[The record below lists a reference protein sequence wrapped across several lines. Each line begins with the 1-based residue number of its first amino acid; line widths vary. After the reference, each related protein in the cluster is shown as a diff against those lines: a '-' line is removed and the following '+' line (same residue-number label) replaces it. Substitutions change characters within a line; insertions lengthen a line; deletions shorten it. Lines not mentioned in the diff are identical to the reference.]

1 MRLFDLST
9 RSLRG
14 EPLPLD
20 TFRGQAVLVVNV
32 ASACGYTPQYAGL
45 ETLQAA
51 YRDRGFT
58 VLGFPC
64 NQFGGQEPGSA
75 DQIEAFCRTTYG
87 TTFPMA
93 AKVDV
98 KGPAQSPVYG
108 FLAEGHGE
116 PQWNFH
122 KYLVGRDGRV
132 IRAFPSSV
140 APESAELRAAI
151 EAALDQ
157 PMA

>member
-1 MRLFDLST
+1 MTFFDLST
-9 RSLRG
+9 RSLQG

-45 ETLQAA
+45 EQLHAA
-51 YRDRGFT
+51 YRDRGFK

-64 NQFGGQEPGSA
+64 NQFGGQEPGTA
-75 DQIEAFCRTTYG
+75 AQIEAFCRTTYG

-93 AKVDV
+93 EKVDV
-98 KGPAQSPVYG
+98 KGPAQSPVYA
-108 FLAEGHGE
+108 FLAGGHGE

-122 KYLVGRDGRV
+122 KYLVGRDGQV
-132 IRAFPSSV
+132 IRAFPSAV
-140 APESAELRAAI
+140 APESAELKAAI

-157 PMA
+157 PPA

>member
-14 EPLPLD
+14 EPMPLD
-20 TFRGQAVLVVNV
+20 AFQGQVILVVNV

-45 ETLQAA
+45 EALQGA

-64 NQFGGQEPGSA
+64 NQFGGQEPGGA
-75 DQIEAFCRTTYG
+75 GEIEAFCRTTYG
-87 TTFPMA
+87 ATFPMA
-93 AKVDV
+93 EKVDV
-98 KGPAQSPVYG
+98 KGPAQSPVYA
-108 FLAEGHGE
+108 FLTAEHGE

-122 KYLVGRDGRV
+122 KYLVGRDGQV

-140 APESAELRAAI
+140 APESAELKAAL

-157 PMA
+157 PKA

>member
-1 MRLFDLST
+1 MTFFDLST
-9 RSLRG
+9 RSLQG

-20 TFRGQAVLVVNV
+20 TFRGQVVLAVNV
-32 ASACGYTPQYAGL
+32 ASACGYTPQYTGL
-45 ETLQAA
+45 ERLQAA

-64 NQFGGQEPGSA
+64 NQFGGQEPGDA
-75 DQIEAFCRTTYG
+75 EQIETFCRTTYG

-98 KGPAQSPVYG
+98 KGPSQSPVYA
-108 FLAEGHGE
+108 FLTEAHGE

-122 KYLVGRDGRV
+122 KYLVGRDGQV
-132 IRAFPSSV
+132 IRAFPSSA
-140 APESAELRAAI
+140 APEGAELKAAI

-157 PMA
+157 PPA